1 METPKIQ
8 LGYLESISQVLAL
21 KLENLA
27 TERYAIWQ
35 LLKQADEGTFYQ
47 LAPHLFVTTNFVT
60 TNQEDPLVVSELDA
74 TPEGYLLF
82 KELVEEETGWF

>member
-1 METPKIQ
+1 MEKPKTQ

-21 KLENLA
+21 KLENLV

-35 LLKQADEGTFYQ
+35 LFKQADEETFYQ
-47 LAPHLFVTTNFVT
+47 LAPHLFVTTSK
-60 TNQEDPLVVSELDA
+60 EDPIVVSELDA

-82 KELVEEETGWF
+82 KELVEEERVCL

>member
-1 METPKIQ
+1 MDTTKTQ

-21 KLENLA
+21 KPENLA
-27 TERYAIWQ
+27 IERYAIWQ
-35 LLKQADEGTFYQ
+35 LFKQADEETFYQ
-47 LAPHLFVTTNFVT
+47 LAPHLFVTTN
-60 TNQEDPLVVSELDA
+60 QENPIVVSELDA

>member
-21 KLENLA
+21 KPENL
-27 TERYAIWQ
+27 TIERYAIWQ
-35 LLKQADEGTFYQ
+35 LFKQADEGTFYQ
-47 LAPHLFVTTNFVT
+47 LAPHLFVTTN
-60 TNQEDPLVVSELDA
+60 QGDPVVVSELDA

-82 KELVEEETGWF
+82 KELVEEERGWF

>member
-1 METPKIQ
+1 METPKTQ

-35 LLKQADEGTFYQ
+35 LFKQADEETFYQ
-47 LAPHLFVTTNFVT
+47 LAPHLFVTTNR
-60 TNQEDPLVVSELDA
+60 EDPIVVSELDA

-82 KELVEEETGWF
+82 KELVEEERVCL

>member
-1 METPKIQ
+1 MEKPKTQ

-21 KLENLA
+21 KIENLV

-35 LLKQADEGTFYQ
+35 LFKQADEGTFYQ
-47 LAPHLFVTTNFVT
+47 LAPHLFVTTN
-60 TNQEDPLVVSELDA
+60 QEDPMVVSELDA

-82 KELVEEETGWF
+82 KELVEEEIGWF

>member
-1 METPKIQ
+1 METPKTQ

-35 LLKQADEGTFYQ
+35 LFKQADEGTFYQ
-47 LAPHLFVTTNFVT
+47 LAPHLFVTTS
-60 TNQEDPLVVSELDA
+60 QEDPLVVNELEA
-74 TPEGYLLF
+74 TSEGYLLF
-82 KELVEEETGWF
+82 KELVEEEIGWF

>member
-1 METPKIQ
+1 MEKPKTQ

-21 KLENLA
+21 KIENLV

-35 LLKQADEGTFYQ
+35 LFKQADEGTFYQ
-47 LAPHLFVTTNFVT
+47 LAPHLFVTTN
-60 TNQEDPLVVSELDA
+60 QGDPVVVSELDA

-82 KELVEEETGWF
+82 KELVEEEIGWF

>member
-1 METPKIQ
+1 MEKPKTQ

-21 KLENLA
+21 KLENLV

-35 LLKQADEGTFYQ
+35 LFKQADEGTFYQ
-47 LAPHLFVTTNFVT
+47 LAPHLFVTTN
-60 TNQEDPLVVSELDA
+60 QENPMVVSELDA

-82 KELVEEETGWF
+82 KELVEEEAGWF

>member
-35 LLKQADEGTFYQ
+35 LFKQTDEKTFYQ
-47 LAPHLFVTTNFVT
+47 LAHYLFVT
-60 TNQEDPLVVSELDA
+60 TNQEDSLVVSELDA
-74 TPEGYLLF
+74 TPEGYRLF

>member
-1 METPKIQ
+1 MEKHKTQ

-35 LLKQADEGTFYQ
+35 LLKQADEETFYQ
-47 LAPHLFVTTNFVT
+47 LAPHLFVTTS
-60 TNQEDPLVVSELDA
+60 QEDPLVVNELEA
-74 TPEGYLLF
+74 TSEGYLLF
-82 KELVEEETGWF
+82 KELVEEEIGWF

>member
-35 LLKQADEGTFYQ
+35 LFKQADEETFYQ
-47 LAPHLFVTTNFVT
+47 LAPHLFVTTN
-60 TNQEDPLVVSELDA
+60 QGDPVVVSELDA

-82 KELVEEETGWF
+82 KELVEEEIGWF

>member
-1 METPKIQ
+1 METPKTQ

-35 LLKQADEGTFYQ
+35 LFKQADEETFYQ
-47 LAPHLFVTTNFVT
+47 LAPHLFVTTSK
-60 TNQEDPLVVSELDA
+60 EDPIVVSELDA

-82 KELVEEETGWF
+82 KELVEEEKVCL

>member
-1 METPKIQ
+1 METPKTQ

-35 LLKQADEGTFYQ
+35 LFKQADEETFYQ
-47 LAPHLFVTTNFVT
+47 LAPYLFVT
-60 TNQEDPLVVSELDA
+60 TNQEDPIVVSELDA

-82 KELVEEETGWF
+82 KELVEEERVWL

>member
-1 METPKIQ
+1 METLKTQ

-27 TERYAIWQ
+27 IERYAIWQ
-35 LLKQADEGTFYQ
+35 LFKQADEETFYQ
-47 LAPHLFVTTNFVT
+47 LAPHLFVTTS
-60 TNQEDPLVVSELDA
+60 QEDSIVVSELDA

-82 KELVEEETGWF
+82 KELVEEERVCL

>member
-1 METPKIQ
+1 METSKIQ

-35 LLKQADEGTFYQ
+35 LFKQADEETFYQ
-47 LAPHLFVTTNFVT
+47 LAPHLFVATS
-60 TNQEDPLVVSELDA
+60 QEDPIVVSELDA

-82 KELVEEETGWF
+82 KELVEEERVCL

>member
-1 METPKIQ
+1 METPKTQ

-35 LLKQADEGTFYQ
+35 LFKQADEETFYQ
-47 LAPHLFVTTNFVT
+47 LAPHLLVTTS
-60 TNQEDPLVVSELDA
+60 QEDSIVVSELDA

-82 KELVEEETGWF
+82 KELVEEERVCL

>member
-27 TERYAIWQ
+27 TERCAIWQ
-35 LLKQADEGTFYQ
+35 LFKQADEETFYQ
-47 LAPHLFVTTNFVT
+47 LAPHLFVITS
-60 TNQEDPLVVSELDA
+60 QEDPIVVSELDA

-82 KELVEEETGWF
+82 KELVEEEIGWF

>member
-1 METPKIQ
+1 MQTPKTQ

-21 KLENLA
+21 KPENLA

-35 LLKQADEGTFYQ
+35 LFKQADEETFYQ
-47 LAPHLFVTTNFVT
+47 LAPHLFVT

-74 TPEGYLLF
+74 TSEGYLLF
-82 KELVEEETGWF
+82 KELVEEETEWF

>member
-8 LGYLESISQVLAL
+8 LGYLESISQILAL
-21 KLENLA
+21 KPENLA

-35 LLKQADEGTFYQ
+35 LFKQADEETFYQ
-47 LAPHLFVTTNFVT
+47 LAPHLFVTTN
-60 TNQEDPLVVSELDA
+60 QEEPLVVSELDA

-82 KELVEEETGWF
+82 EELVEEETEWF

>member
-35 LLKQADEGTFYQ
+35 LFKQADEGTFYQ
-47 LAPHLFVTTNFVT
+47 LAPHLFVTTNL
-60 TNQEDPLVVSELDA
+60 EDPMVVSELDA

-82 KELVEEETGWF
+82 KELVEEEAGWF

>member
-1 METPKIQ
+1 MDTTKTQ

-21 KLENLA
+21 KPENLA
-27 TERYAIWQ
+27 IERYAIWQ
-35 LLKQADEGTFYQ
+35 LLRQADEETFYQ
-47 LAPHLFVTTNFVT
+47 LAPHLFMTTS
-60 TNQEDPLVVSELDA
+60 QEDPIVVSELDA

>member
-21 KLENLA
+21 KRENLA

-35 LLKQADEGTFYQ
+35 LFQQADEGTFYQ
-47 LAPHLFVTTNFVT
+47 LSPHLFVTTS
-60 TNQEDPLVVSELDA
+60 QEDPIVVSELDA

-82 KELVEEETGWF
+82 KELVEEERVCP

>member
-21 KLENLA
+21 KPENL
-27 TERYAIWQ
+27 TIERYAIWQ
-35 LLKQADEGTFYQ
+35 LFKQADEETFYQ
-47 LAPHLFVTTNFVT
+47 LAPHLFVTTSK
-60 TNQEDPLVVSELDA
+60 EDPIVVSELDA

-82 KELVEEETGWF
+82 KELVEEEAGWF

>member
-1 METPKIQ
+1 METPKTQ

-35 LLKQADEGTFYQ
+35 LFKQADEETFYQ
-47 LAPHLFVTTNFVT
+47 LAPHLFVTTSK
-60 TNQEDPLVVSELDA
+60 EDPIVVSELDA

-82 KELVEEETGWF
+82 KELVEEERVCL

>member
-1 METPKIQ
+1 METPKTQ

-35 LLKQADEGTFYQ
+35 LFKQADEGTFYQ
-47 LAPHLFVTTNFVT
+47 LVPHLFVT
-60 TNQEDPLVVSELDA
+60 TNQEDPVVVSELDA

-82 KELVEEETGWF
+82 KELVEEEAGWF